1 MTESWAT
8 EVRACPWPQCDSASG
23 QLRAKHACMYIL
35 IELARHARMCKNLS
49 MHDSL
54 LDRQMHNYIYFY
66 SAHTIGEM
74 LMIACMQ

>member
-8 EVRACPWPQCDSASG
+8 EVRAFPWPHCDSVSG

-49 MHDSL
+49 MHDTLSDTGRCIITFTFTVL
-54 LDRQMHNYIYFY
+54 IQL
-66 SAHTIGEM
+66 EK
-74 LMIACMQ
+74 C